1 MCLYFNC
8 CVNNK
13 KLKMNKKVIYV
24 DMDGVLADYNGRC
37 KELNV
42 DPNNTDN
49 IDGFFRSLKPLPGA
63 IEAYRKLNK
72 IYDVYVLSTAPWENV
87 TALNDKNAW
96 IKEYLPEAYKRVIY
110 THNKNLC
117 MGDYLIDDRIK
128 NGAGEFTG
136 ELIHFGSEKFPDWD
150 AVLKYIGI

>member
-1 MCLYFNC
+1 
-8 CVNNK
+8 
-13 KLKMNKKVIYV
+13 MNKKVIYV

-42 DPNNTDN
+42 NPNNTDN

-63 IEAYRKLNK
+63 IEAYRKLNE

-87 TALNDKNAW
+87 TALSDKNAW

-110 THNKNLC
+110 THHKNLC
-117 MGDYLIDDRIK
+117 IGDYLIDDRTK
-128 NGAGEFTG
+128 NGAGEFKG
-136 ELIHFGSEKFPDWD
+136 ELIQFGTEKFPDWNS
-150 AVLKYIGI
+150 VLKYIGV

>member
-1 MCLYFNC
+1 
-8 CVNNK
+8 
-13 KLKMNKKVIYV
+13 MNKKVIYV

>member
-1 MCLYFNC
+1 
-8 CVNNK
+8 
-13 KLKMNKKVIYV
+13 MNKKVIYV

-117 MGDYLIDDRIK
+117 MGDYLIDDRTK